1 MNSTHVFWS
10 IAEMFKSA
18 SSGGNSHQ
26 SNTIHRRKMK
36 YLPVLMSIVAGCCAL
51 SPPVNETP
59 VLRDL
64 IAAMRGKS
72 QLSKITALLE
82 ELNASG
88 ELDQDFYG
96 KKILFFNSN

>member
-1 MNSTHVFWS
+1 
-10 IAEMFKSA
+10 
-18 SSGGNSHQ
+18 
-26 SNTIHRRKMK
+26 
-36 YLPVLMSIVAGCCAL
+36 MSIVAGCCAL

-96 KKILFFNSN
+96 KTILFFNYN